1 MLKKVFILLLFIG
14 SFSPIYTQAYLSEL
28 KTNDDFETLSGLPL
42 SNKYG
47 QLSAIKVVVDLK
59 TDKIYYL
66 NASDYKFHH
75 EFCEQV
81 LRNNV
86 TLSYFNEVNYENS
99 SQRQYLLGNL
109 NLIET
114 SGKYFLELS
123 PTDLMSEKLIYQ
135 FFNKV
140 QNSFY
145 NSKKLLFLI
154 NSNRLNEISDSLA
167 LQIPIL
173 HASEIYQD
181 LDYQA
186 IGKGE
191 SDGYLKIIDDL
202 ETCVN
207 QLQPTDII
215 VINQTPL
222 FLPQVAGVI
231 VTKFQT
237 PLSHLSILGQN
248 RDIPIMAYTNAFRDH
263 HLQRLNNSPVHL
275 KVESDTFY
283 LRQIEEVI
291 PKTSASKKIKLKYDL
306 DVDSLISIKD
316 LKRKSSKYV
325 GNKAQNFRELY
336 KLSLKNNFKVPESAF
351 AIPFFYYHQ
360 HLIENKIDT
369 RIEHFLT
376 HYKSL
381 EPDSIQFYL
390 KQIRREIKNTPVNDQ
405 LLKDTENMILA
416 LGTYKRMRFRSS
428 TNAEDAK
435 GFSGAGLYS
444 SKTGI
449 LYDDQKTIDRAIKKV
464 WASLWNYEAFM
475 EREFFSVDHRQ
486 AYMGILVHRSFPSEV
501 VNGVAITKNLYRYGY
516 LGFTVNAQ
524 LGNENVVQPSPGVI
538 CDQFICYP
546 NTLHNMYD
554 EHHTIE
560 IITTSSLNN
569 GELVMTPEEIYNLAY
584 QLHVIKKHFF
594 YTPYSGGEY
603 ALFAMDVEF
612 KIDGENRTLYIKQA
626 RPFND

>member
-14 SFSPIYTQAYLSEL
+14 SLCPTFAQSYLSSLESN
-28 KTNDDFETLSGLPL
+28 TDFEQLSGLPL
-42 SNKYG
+42 SDKYG

-59 TDKIYYL
+59 TNKIYYL
-66 NASDYKFHH
+66 NASDFKFHH

-114 SGKYFLELS
+114 SHKYFLELS
-123 PTDLMSEKLIYQ
+123 PTDLMSQELIYL
-135 FFNKV
+135 FFEKV
-140 QNSFY
+140 KKSFY
-145 NSKKLLFLI
+145 GSEQLSFLI

-167 LQIPIL
+167 LKIPVIQ
-173 HASEIYQD
+173 ASDIYNNLQ
-181 LDYQA
+181 YQA
-186 IGKGE
+186 ISKSK
-191 SDGYLKIIDDL
+191 SDGYLRIVRDLDASID
-202 ETCVN
+202 
-207 QLQPTDII
+207 QLKPTDII
-215 VINQTPL
+215 VIDQTPL

-231 VTKFQT
+231 VTEFQT

-248 RDIPIMAYTNAFRDH
+248 RDIPIMAYTGAFNDQNLIKLDNR
-263 HLQRLNNSPVHL
+263 PIHL

-283 LRQIEEVI
+283 VHPIEEVI
-291 PKTSASKKIKLKYDL
+291 SKTTPSKRIKLKYDL
-306 DVDSLISIKD
+306 SVDSLIRIET
-316 LKRKSSKYV
+316 LKRRSSKYV

-336 KLSLKNNFKVPESAF
+336 KLSLKNEFKVPESAF

-360 HLIENKIDT
+360 HLRENQIT
-369 RIEHFLT
+369 PQIEHFLN
-376 HYKSL
+376 HYKEL
-381 EPDSIQFYL
+381 DPDSVKHLL
-390 KQIRREIKNTPVNDQ
+390 KEIRNTIKKAPINAQ
-405 LLKDTENMILA
+405 LLNDTETMITS
-416 LGTYKRMRFRSS
+416 LGSYKRMRFRSS

-464 WASLWNYEAFM
+464 WASLWNYAAFM
-475 EREFFSVDHRQ
+475 EREFFSIDHRQ
-486 AYMGILVHRSFPSEV
+486 AYMGILVHRSFPTEA
-501 VNGVAITKNLYRYGY
+501 VNGVAITKNLYRHGY

-524 LGNENVVQPSPGVI
+524 LGNENVVQPSPGII

-569 GELVMTPEEIYNLAY
+569 GQLVMTPEEIYNLAY

-594 YTPYSGGEY
+594 YTPYNGGEY